1 MAASTLNVYHL
12 ADVRLGGAFSF
23 LGQAGAGHRR
33 QVRETFERAV
43 DQGLE
48 LGPSLVVVSGNLFGT
63 AFPSRDLADFAR
75 EQIGRFSARGIPVL
89 VAAGP
94 LDALYERTYAAGALN
109 GLDHVTIF
117 QSPARP
123 VDFPDLD
130 LCVVGASWSASPAQP
145 VHADFLATLAPHRRH
160 RHLIGV
166 AHLELPDTEEG
177 RRALRRQIAGCGASY
192 LSLGGSAA
200 RCDLSSERVA
210 AWWPGGAE
218 LVAPDPGEGS
228 PLWVAVGETVTV
240 TPHPVNKR
248 RFARIALEPSAYESA
263 DELREAI
270 RAMSAPGLAAHVRL
284 TGRSRVNQFVDVA
297 DLQTRLADAFLSLEI
312 VDESHPALDTLA
324 AAGYPDM
331 SVAGKF
337 LSVVL
342 TEMERATSEE
352 ARWRTGAALR
362 LGLSLLEGRR
372 PS

>member
-1 MAASTLNVYHL
+1 MAANTLKLYHL
-12 ADVRLGGAFSF
+12 ADVRLGGAFPF
-23 LGQAGAGHRR
+23 LGQAGSGHRR

-43 DQGLE
+43 DQGLD
-48 LGPSLVVVSGNLFGT
+48 LGPSFVIISGNLFGT

-89 VAAGP
+89 VTAGP
-94 LDALYERTYAAGALN
+94 LDALYERTYAVGALN
-109 GLDHVTIF
+109 GLDRVTIF
-117 QSPARP
+117 PSLARP

-130 LCVVGASWSASPAQP
+130 LCVVGASWSASPGQP
-145 VHADFLATLAPHRRH
+145 IHADFLATLAPHHKR

-166 AHLELPDTEEG
+166 AHLEFPHTEEG

-192 LSLGGSAA
+192 LAFGGSAA

-210 AWWPGGAE
+210 AWCPGGTE

-228 PLWVAVGETVTV
+228 PLWVAIGESVTV

-248 RFARIALEPSAYESA
+248 RFAHVALEPAAYESA
-263 DELREAI
+263 DALLEAI
-270 RAMSAPGLAAHVRL
+270 RAMSAPHLAAHVRL
-284 TGRSRVNQFVDVA
+284 TGRSRINQFVDVV
-297 DLQTRLADAFLSLEI
+297 DLQRRLADAFLSLEI
-312 VDESHPALDTLA
+312 VDESQPALDTLV

-342 TEMERATSEE
+342 AEMDRATNAD
-352 ARWRTGAALR
+352 ARRRTGAALR

>member
-1 MAASTLNVYHL
+1 MAASPPTVYHL
-12 ADVRLGGAFSF
+12 AEVRLGGAFPF

-43 DQGLE
+43 DQGLD
-48 LGPSLVVVSGNLFGT
+48 LGPSIVVISGNLFGT
-63 AFPSRDLADFAR
+63 AFPARDLADFAR

-94 LDALYERTYAAGALN
+94 LDALYERTYAAGALT
-109 GLDHVTIF
+109 GLDRVTVF
-117 QSPARP
+117 QPMARP

-145 VHADFLATLAPHRRH
+145 VHVDFLATLAPHRKH

-166 AHLELPDTEEG
+166 AHLELPETEEG
-177 RRALRRQIAGCGASY
+177 TKALRRQIATCGAAY
-192 LSLGGSAA
+192 LALGGSAA
-200 RCDLSSERVA
+200 RRDLSSERVA
-210 AWWPGGAE
+210 AWCSGGAE

-228 PLWVAVGETVTV
+228 PLWVALGDAVTV
-240 TPHPVNKR
+240 TPHPINKR
-248 RFARIALEPSAYESA
+248 RFARITLEPSTYESS
-263 DELREAI
+263 DDLLEAI
-270 RAMSAPGLAAHVRL
+270 RALAAPGLAAHVRL
-284 TGRSRVNQFVDVA
+284 TGRSRVNQFVDAA
-297 DLQTRLADAFLSLEI
+297 DLQTRMADAFLSLEI

-324 AAGYPDM
+324 SAGYPDM

-337 LSVVL
+337 LAVVL
-342 TEMERATSEE
+342 AEMERTTTAE